1 MQLLTPPLGKQEQV
15 QFMAVYKS
23 TVVVVEVVLVCIF
36 EWKMEKRDYI
46 VLNAA
51 YLKYM
56 QHICNA
62 TEGKGNRTQSRGMII

>member
-1 MQLLTPPLGKQEQV
+1 
-15 QFMAVYKS
+15 MAVYKS

-51 YLKYM
+51 YSKYM

-62 TEGKGNRTQSRGMII
+62 TEGKGNCTQSPGMIISGYGIYSVSFCIYRYE